1 MSSRMYGTK
10 VDLNPTDV
18 RDFYNNRANM
28 FLQGKKSRNTT
39 VLLGDNKIGYADKW
53 DIDEKNF
60 VLPQLNVTPK
70 TSVLDIGCGVGRWG
84 GHLYLCVVSM

>member
-1 MSSRMYGTK
+1 MYGTK

-18 RDFYNNRANM
+18 RDFYNNRATM

-60 VLPQLNVTPK
+60 VLTPQTFGDESLVFYYAMNK
-70 TSVLDIGCGVGRWG
+70 DVGE
-84 GHLYLCVVSM
+84 CVCLQ

>member
-1 MSSRMYGTK
+1 MYGTK

-18 RDFYNNRANM
+18 RDFYNNRATM

-39 VLLGDNKIGYADKW
+39 VLLVDNKIGYADKW

-60 VLPQLNVTPK
+60 VLTPQTFGDESLVFYYAMNK
-70 TSVLDIGCGVGRWG
+70 DVGE
-84 GHLYLCVVSM
+84 CVCLQ

>member
-18 RDFYNNRANM
+18 RDFYNNRATM

-39 VLLGDNKIGYADKW
+39 VLLVDNKIGYADKW

-60 VLPQLNVTPK
+60 VL
-70 TSVLDIGCGVGRWG
+70 TSQTFGDESLVFYYAMNKDVGE
-84 GHLYLCVVSM
+84 CVCLQ

>member
-1 MSSRMYGTK
+1 MYGTK

-60 VLPQLNVTPK
+60 VLTPQTFGDE
-70 TSVLDIGCGVGRWG
+70 SIGILLRNE
-84 GHLYLCVVSM
+84 